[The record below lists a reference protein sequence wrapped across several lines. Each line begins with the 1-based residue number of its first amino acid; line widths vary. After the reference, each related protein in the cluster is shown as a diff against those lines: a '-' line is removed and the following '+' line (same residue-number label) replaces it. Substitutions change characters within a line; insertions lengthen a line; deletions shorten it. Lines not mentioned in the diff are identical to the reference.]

1 VVLTTK
7 LILMGPLLSGQAAV
21 VVVVRNSDG
30 QPLLTSHGDRFFT
43 ARTQKKWN
51 SAGVEKLKVQSQDRS
66 MAWPLIG
73 EAIHVGRHLHRLE
86 TSRISREQN
95 KVAHEL
101 EHLAFSLRGNRVYL
115 SLFHEC
121 ARLLGYFFKLL

>member
-1 VVLTTK
+1 
-7 LILMGPLLSGQAAV
+7 V

-43 ARTQKKWN
+43 AGTRKKWRACGVLMASHLHLGGLRPNSSLN

-66 MAWPLIG
+66 MAWPLIR

-86 TSRISREQN
+86 ASRISREQN

-101 EHLAFSLRGNRVYL
+101 AHLAFSLRGNRVYL

-121 ARLLGYFFKLL
+121 ARL

>member
-1 VVLTTK
+1 
-7 LILMGPLLSGQAAV
+7 V

-43 ARTQKKWN
+43 AGTRKKWN